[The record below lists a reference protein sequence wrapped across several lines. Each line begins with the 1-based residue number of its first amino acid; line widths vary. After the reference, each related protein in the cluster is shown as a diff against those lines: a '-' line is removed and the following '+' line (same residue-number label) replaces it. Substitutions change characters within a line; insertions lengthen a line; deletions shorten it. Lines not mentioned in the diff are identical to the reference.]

1 MKISRNVVYYNQ
13 SSQSTRLRFNDIFV
27 IETVTAI
34 SICAGNVIVF
44 FFQLLLKLMLVD
56 FDTNFTSALFMNNT
70 I

>member
-13 SSQSTRLRFNDIFV
+13 SSQSTRLRFTDIFT

-44 FFQLLLKLMLVD
+44 F
-56 FDTNFTSALFMNNT
+56 SSYC
-70 I
+70 